1 MCYNTKHICS
11 MAIQLFSFAS
21 AYKIQ
26 NPEVGE
32 SPAKNKN
39 QISYFLIYTYFNI
52 A

>member
-1 MCYNTKHICS
+1 
-11 MAIQLFSFAS
+11 MAIQFFSFAS

-39 QISYFLIYTYFNI
+39 QISFFNLHVFS
-52 A
+52 